1 MKSLEQK
8 RLYDRRGRRAE
19 TLAALYLRLAGYRIL
34 ERRYKTR
41 LGEIDLIAARRD
53 LIIIAEV
60 KYRQTLGQAH
70 ESLSG
75 ASERRIRNAADLFI
89 ARDRR
94 AYERGVRFDALFFYG
109 PRPSLRRFEHIIGA
123 F

>member
-8 RLYDRRGRRAE
+8 RLYDRRGRQAE
-19 TLAALYLRLAGYRIL
+19 TLAALYFRCRGYRIL
-34 ERRYKTR
+34 AKRYKTR
-41 LGEIDLIAARRD
+41 LGEIDLIAARGE

-60 KYRQTLGQAH
+60 KHRQTLGQAH
-70 ESLSG
+70 ESLSA
-75 ASERRIRNAADLFI
+75 ASEQRIRNAADLFI

-94 AYERGVRFDALFFYG
+94 AQAKGVRFDALFFYG
-109 PRPSLRRFEHIIGA
+109 PRPSLRRVQHIISA